1 MQIHDKVA
9 QDLHGILAKKFTK
22 LTLADSQAISTV
34 EPAKGRIFT
43 LEYGGSGKS
52 YGSVTANIV
61 DPNSLVIYYNTNIA
75 ESMSYDDKKEWYNF
89 LKELRYFAKRNLM
102 NFDVRNIGKQQLD
115 KTDYAYIK
123 QNDNSYDQSEVKFES
138 KLTGTLKTSYQT
150 FGESVRLIIKHTT
163 PVDEDKR
170 GARTRHIHHLYVEDS
185 SGERIRLPFKSL
197 IAGRAVAQHYNNGG
211 LITDDIGQ
219 HIHELTQEAYDLQK
233 FIKAFRRADNFANI
247 DEAKKIIE
255 QARSRYQGVRET
267 LKTIARPKGYKNY
280 TEQYKPITDDIEQ
293 ADLDNIRSNLM
304 RIEKDNIVD
313 TVLPSLARG
322 MNKMKV
328 EENRIQAAMDM
339 AKDPSAKLEL
349 FPDPVDDQ
357 EIKDYVKMIKN
368 NVIKNKKT
376 SENPSDGI
384 VNKILVSLARR
395 SVDDEVAMGIDQMA
409 EKALDDE
416 NPNMAA
422 KKAAYQ
428 LASKYLKGNVDIVEP
443 KAKKKLKAEDEQ
455 FEDYMNN
462 LSEGTWTIPD
472 SAESVSELESV
483 MADALPLGAEGENAT
498 GTMYGIIGD
507 DELFD
512 DLGDA
517 GDKDPNADARPII
530 SDWISRNIQ
539 NYDIDA
545 DLVSKIMA
553 INNKFKGT
561 PQPTSEGAVKRAL
574 EKDAVEMSKEE
585 FMKKHGGTDAKD
597 KEAEEFYNAYNGVDE
612 AEVEEGNKFIDARR
626 DAIKAGKTEFEV
638 DGKKYKV
645 TGDTSDEKKQA
656 KTEGYRSDAT
666 QEEIDEIADA
676 IKWRL
681 TASPV
686 TMDKV
691 LKNHTMQEL
700 MNAIEDV
707 AEFNAPLEEIGSSDM
722 AIMVREVMQNLG
734 IKEEISMPIEE
745 EKDKVQMAVDAFK
758 HGKIDRKEMANM
770 YEVFKDFNDED
781 LDFIIKHGDLPEAEI
796 KESYHKDMMQ
806 DVEEGMSKEEF
817 AKKYPA
823 SADKY
828 DEIKKEIQD
837 QYDESKAVSEELDRD
852 NVKLDDVKTGLEKLF
867 NYLKKDQKDYYD
879 EEAQEK
885 AELKA
890 KGMSDIEIE
899 KELADGDYDYQY
911 TNIGDLEDKIDALTR
926 LMNKPDADG
935 NDIVGTMYDGPQ
947 DTSPREDFMGEI
959 KYAIKK
965 YHPEVYSKLFQYDVG
980 ESKYKDKYDADD
992 VGKRRDEDEVGQHL
1006 IDEILYL
1013 SGLK

>member
-61 DPNSLVIYYNTNIA
+61 DPTSLVIYYNTNIA
-75 ESMSYDDKKEWYNF
+75 EGMGYDDKKQWYSF

-150 FGESVRLIIKHTT
+150 FGESVRLIVKHTT

-185 SGERIRLPFKSL
+185 SGERVRLPFKSL

-211 LITDDIGQ
+211 VITDDIGQ

-233 FIKAFRRADNFANI
+233 FVKAFKRADNFANI
-247 DEAKKIIE
+247 DEASKLIE
-255 QARSRYQGVRET
+255 QARSRYKGVRET
-267 LKTIARPKGYKNY
+267 LKTISRPKGYKSY

-293 ADLDNIRSNLM
+293 ADLEDIRSKLI

-328 EENRIQAAMDM
+328 EENNVQMAMDL
-339 AKDPSAKLEL
+339 AKDPSAKIEL
-349 FPDPVDDQ
+349 FPDPIDDQ
-357 EIKDYVKMIKN
+357 EIKDYVKHIKN
-368 NVIKNKKT
+368 NVIRNKKT

-384 VNKILVSLARR
+384 VAKILHSIVKR
-395 SVDDEVAMGIDQMA
+395 SVDDSL
-409 EKALDDE
+409 ALGVDDMTQFMDKPA
-416 NPNMAA
+416 N

-428 LASKYLKGNVDIVEP
+428 LAAKYLKGNVEIKQP
-443 KAKKKLKAEDEQ
+443 KEKKKLKKEEDQYESII
-455 FEDYMNN
+455 DN
-462 LSEGTWTIPD
+462 LSEGTWAIPD
-472 SAESVSELESV
+472 TAESVSELESI

-498 GTMYGIIGD
+498 GSMYGIIGD

-517 GDKDPNADARPII
+517 GDKDPTADARPII
-530 SDWISRNIQ
+530 SDWIDRNIKG
-539 NYDIDA
+539 YDIDA
-545 DLVSKIMA
+545 DLVSKIVA
-553 INNKFKGT
+553 VNNKFKST
-561 PQPTSEGAVKRAL
+561 PQPTAEGAVKRAM
-574 EKDAVEMSKEE
+574 ETDAENMSKED
-585 FMKKHGGTDAKD
+585 FMKKHGGPNADD
-597 KEAEEFYNAYNGVDE
+597 KEAEKFYDNYNGVDE

-645 TGDTSDEKKQA
+645 TGDTSDEKKQ
-656 KTEGYRSDAT
+656 TEGYRSDAT

-758 HGKIDRKEMANM
+758 HGKTDRKEMADM

-781 LDFIIKHGDLPEAEI
+781 LDF
-796 KESYHKDMMQ
+796 
-806 DVEEGMSKEEF
+806 
-817 AKKYPA
+817 
-823 SADKY
+823 
-828 DEIKKEIQD
+828 
-837 QYDESKAVSEELDRD
+837 
-852 NVKLDDVKTGLEKLF
+852 
-867 NYLKKDQKDYYD
+867 
-879 EEAQEK
+879 
-885 AELKA
+885 
-890 KGMSDIEIE
+890 
-899 KELADGDYDYQY
+899 
-911 TNIGDLEDKIDALTR
+911 
-926 LMNKPDADG
+926 
-935 NDIVGTMYDGPQ
+935 
-947 DTSPREDFMGEI
+947 
-959 KYAIKK
+959 
-965 YHPEVYSKLFQYDVG
+965 
-980 ESKYKDKYDADD
+980 
-992 VGKRRDEDEVGQHL
+992 
-1006 IDEILYL
+1006 
-1013 SGLK
+1013 